1 MDVLN
6 LMKSRRSIRKY
17 DGRSVEEEKLTRVL
31 EAGRLA
37 PSARNMQEWKFVV
50 VRGSR
55 LASLAQACN
64 GQQMVQEAGTA
75 IVVCATENHMMGCGQ
90 PSATVD
96 CSIALSFMLLEAQE
110 QGLGMCWLGAF
121 SAPAGK
127 KAPSAVRSY
136 GAEGSLLVSLLLC
149 RPASPCFLPYGGS
162 MPRKP
167 APAFFMEPNMP
178 SENLRIAGKGCQIP
192 SFP

>member
-90 PSATVD
+90 PRCRRTGRPWLFRPSV
-96 CSIALSFMLLEAQE
+96 IRRNLLPR
-110 QGLGMCWLGAF
+110 
-121 SAPAGK
+121 APA
-127 KAPSAVRSY
+127 
-136 GAEGSLLVSLLLC
+136 
-149 RPASPCFLPYGGS
+149 RPLKSSQC
-162 MPRKP
+162 
-167 APAFFMEPNMP
+167 
-178 SENLRIAGKGCQIP
+178 I
-192 SFP
+192 

>member
-1 MDVLN
+1 MDVLD

-121 SAPAGK
+121 SAPAVKTALALPEGWT
-127 KAPSAVRSY
+127 PVAVSPLGY
-136 GAEGSLLVSLLLC
+136 PAES
-149 RPASPCFLPYGGS
+149 PAAR
-162 MPRKP
+162 PRKTL
-167 APAFFMEPNMP
+167 E
-178 SENLRIAGKGCQIP
+178 ELTVYLTD
-192 SFP
+192 

>member
-1 MDVLN
+1 MDVLD

-110 QGLGMCWLGAF
+110 RDWACAGSAR
-121 SAPAGK
+121 SAPP
-127 KAPSAVRSY
+127 PSTLPSRCRRTGCPWLFRPSVIRRN
-136 GAEGSLLVSLLLC
+136 LL
-149 RPASPCFLPYGGS
+149 
-162 MPRKP
+162 PR
-167 APAFFMEPNMP
+167 APARPLK
-178 SENLRIAGKGCQIP
+178 SSQCI
-192 SFP
+192 